1 LGSEWT
7 LGFTVTGLCDEDP
20 VTLAGARPGDSVFV
34 TKPIGT
40 GVIMAAEMAKAAP
53 GAVVLSAL
61 GSMMIPQAKASAAL
75 VAANVHAMTDVT
87 GFGLFGHLRNIC
99 MASECGALIWRD
111 HVPLLPGAL
120 ALSGAGHRSSL
131 FAENRAQWHGTE
143 ADPLTDLLFDPQ
155 TAGGLLAAVPG
166 DPAEV
171 MERLKSAGV
180 EVWLIGTMTDRVG
193 QIDIS

>member
-1 LGSEWT
+1 MRPSWQGIARRDPSLRRLGCKLLRAVGSV
-7 LGFTVTGLCDEDP
+7 LRRGLNRDP
-20 VTLAGARPGDSVFV
+20 ADNFCTAARARLDPD
-34 TKPIGT
+34 I
-40 GVIMAAEMAKAAP
+40 AAMQLHK
-53 GAVVLSAL
+53 VLHQR
-61 GSMMIPQAKASAAL
+61 QAKASAAL
-75 VAANVHAMTDVT
+75 VAAHVHAMTDVT

-99 MASECGALIWRD
+99 VASGCGALIWRD

-155 TAGGLLAAVPG
+155 TAGGLLATVPG
-166 DPAEV
+166 DPSQV
-171 MERLKSAGV
+171 MERLKLAGV
-180 EVWLIGTMTDRVG
+180 EVWHIGTMTDRVG